1 MSEEERRFWLEMH
14 KDELEDDKQKELEE
28 KMLDKDSQEELRQLA
43 ESIRDRKLAE
53 ANAAIDKA
61 DEAARQENE
70 RGQMDAK
77 KAEDKAE

>member
-1 MSEEERRFWLEMH
+1 
-14 KDELEDDKQKELEE
+14 
-28 KMLDKDSQEELRQLA
+28 MLDKDSQEELRQLA

-77 KAEDKAE
+77 KSEDKAE

>member
-1 MSEEERRFWLEMH
+1 KE
-14 KDELEDDKQKELEE
+14 ELERERQKSLETN
-28 KMLDKDSQEELRQLA
+28 MLDEKGQAALRQLA
-43 ESIRDRKLAE
+43 DEMRARDLAE
-53 ANAAIDKA
+53 AEADAAIDKA